1 MALDMKQSLKLT
13 QQLVM
18 TPQLQQA
25 IKLLQLSRLELV
37 EAVQQELL
45 ENPVLEEVQEGETPE
60 DEISGVDAIIEDFTS
75 TTSDN
80 GDGPVTDIDWET
92 FLDNYFSY
100 DSDYYLHQEE
110 EEDSNFESFIS
121 SKTTLAEHLIW
132 QLRLSNFTLE
142 EEQVGINIIGNL
154 DDDGYLRASLEEI
167 AQDTNTSAEFV
178 AHVLAK
184 VQKFDPIGIAARD
197 LRECLLIQVNHWNL
211 QNSIVEKIIRD
222 HFNLLE
228 RRDIKGL
235 AKVLKV
241 SPEEVQQ
248 AMKIIAGM
256 EPKPGRALSDERVQY
271 ITPDIF
277 IHKVGD
283 EYVVVL
289 NEDGLPKLKISPYYR
304 SLLRGEGDT
313 SELTKGYVKEKLRC
327 AMWLIKSIHQRQ
339 RTIYRVTKSIVKFQ
353 REFFEKGISALKPLV
368 LKDVAN
374 DIGMHESTVSR
385 VTTNKF
391 AHTPQGIF
399 ELKFFFNSGIGTTEG
414 GSIAA
419 ESVKQKILQLISN
432 EDPANPLS
440 DQQIAEILKGMDIDI
455 ARRTVTKYRES
466 MNILSSSKRKKCY

>member
-45 ENPVLEEVQEGETPE
+45 ENPVLEEVQEGEMPE
-60 DEISGVDAIIEDFTS
+60 DEISGVDALAEDFNSNTN
-75 TTSDN
+75 DN

-100 DSDYYLHQEE
+100 DSDYYAKQDEE
-110 EEDSNFESFIS
+110 EANFESFIS
-121 SKTTLAEHLIW
+121 TKTTLAEHLIW
-132 QLRLSNFTLE
+132 QLRLSNFTRE
-142 EEQVGINIIGNL
+142 EEQVGISIIGNL
-154 DDDGYLRASLEEI
+154 DDDGYLRASLQEI
-167 AQDTNTSAEFV
+167 AQDTKMSEEFV
-178 AHVLAK
+178 AQVLAK
-184 VQKFDPIGIAARD
+184 VQKFDPVGIAARD

-211 QNSIVEKIIRD
+211 QNSIIEKIISE

-228 RRDIKGL
+228 KRDIKGL
-235 AKVLKV
+235 SRVLKV
-241 SPEEVQQ
+241 SQEEVQH
-248 AMKIIAGM
+248 ALKIIAGM

-304 SLLRGEGDT
+304 SLLRRDGNS
-313 SELTKGYVKEKLRC
+313 SELARGYVKEKLRC

-399 ELKFFFNSGIGTTEG
+399 ELKFFLSSGIGTTEG

-432 EDPANPLS
+432 EDPLNPLS
-440 DQQIAEILKGMDIDI
+440 DQQIAEVLRGMDIDI
-455 ARRTVTKYRES
+455 ARRTVTKYREA